1 QPPQPLVALAG
12 GRQMVRELMPPGYKP
27 GTPDSGTNVL
37 ARAEIALSDLPSVN
51 VSEKDGVR
59 LVVIGKIAEPLEGC
73 ACPMGVLGREFLGKL
88 RLADRE
94 IVLADM
100 EAGIEHFGR
109 GVETGL
115 DSVLVVVEPS
125 FESIVLAGRIQELAK
140 GIGIQ
145 RVWAVLNK
153 VNSDEVAA
161 KLTGPLAER
170 GVEVIGTVPYDEA
183 VFAACL
189 EGRPLLP
196 GRGKLADCLHDIVDR
211 LLRQA

>member
-1 QPPQPLVALAG
+1 MKISISGKGGSGKSTAGTLLALEFRDRGCRPVIVDSDESNSVLYRMLGMAQPPQPLVALAG

-51 VSEKDGVR
+51 VAEKDGVR

-100 EAGIEHFGR
+100 EAGI
-109 GVETGL
+109 
-115 DSVLVVVEPS
+115 
-125 FESIVLAGRIQELAK
+125 
-140 GIGIQ
+140 
-145 RVWAVLNK
+145 
-153 VNSDEVAA
+153 
-161 KLTGPLAER
+161 
-170 GVEVIGTVPYDEA
+170 
-183 VFAACL
+183 
-189 EGRPLLP
+189 
-196 GRGKLADCLHDIVDR
+196 
-211 LLRQA
+211 